1 MISNLMVVSNE
12 EASFRQVILDHYL
25 RYPLMQVLDLYK
37 LIHQGVFGCEHAY
50 VDEENA
56 RLMLEQE
63 MKNKSGYMEEPVID
77 PISVDGQIVRVN
89 LRPYFAGGGNLLSL
103 TEAFILTARK
113 YKGIDSTF
121 IRYWGYAEKMVVM
134 GDLIFNI
141 DDMRKEFTI
150 LKQAGFPPVH
160 HTEQYVKAYQPA
172 YRVVLREY
180 LMDR

>member
-1 MISNLMVVSNE
+1 MSSNLIVVSNE
-12 EASFRQVILDHYL
+12 EASFRQVILDHYS
-25 RYPLMQVLDLYK
+25 RYPLIQVLDLYK
-37 LIHQGVFGCEHAY
+37 LIYQGVFGCEHAG

-63 MKNKSGYMEEPVID
+63 MKNKPGSMEEPVID

-89 LRPYFAGGGNLLSL
+89 LRPYFAGGGNLQALVK
-103 TEAFILTARK
+103 AFVLTARK

-121 IRYWGYAEKMVVM
+121 IRYWGYAEMMAAM

-141 DDMRKEFTI
+141 DDMRKEFAS

-160 HTEQYVKAYQPA
+160 HTDEYVKAYQPA

>member
-1 MISNLMVVSNE
+1 MVVSNE
-12 EASFRQVILDHYL
+12 EASFRRVILDHYS
-25 RYPLMQVLDLYK
+25 RYPLIQVLDLYK

-63 MKNKSGYMEEPVID
+63 MKNKPGYMEEPVID

-89 LRPYFAGGGNLLSL
+89 LRPYFASGGYQQALAS
-103 TEAFILTARK
+103 AFVLTARNH
-113 YKGIDSTF
+113 KGSDSTF
-121 IRYWGYAEKMVVM
+121 IRYWGYAEKMVAM

-141 DDMRKEFTI
+141 DDMSKKFAI

>member
-1 MISNLMVVSNE
+1 MSSDHIVVSNE
-12 EASFRQVILDHYL
+12 EASFRRVILDHYS
-25 RYPLMQVLDLYK
+25 RYPLIQVLDLYK

-63 MKNKSGYMEEPVID
+63 IKNKPGYMAEPVID

-103 TEAFILTARK
+103 AEAFILTARK

-121 IRYWGYAEKMVVM
+121 IRYWGYVEKMAAM

-141 DDMRKEFTI
+141 DDMSKEFAI

-160 HTEQYVKAYQPA
+160 HTDEYVKAYEPA

-180 LMDR
+180 LMVC